1 MKKIHM
7 RKDLI
12 IILIL
17 VILIVAMIPI
27 YFVNITLAVRNNI
40 FAKETIKTYSNY
52 SAPIFTIENIIF
64 YSNAFVTDNSK
75 DQNLQDIDIG
85 QYTDIAIYINNHN
98 TSEELTDENTVKQL
112 YIDNIKITSNS
123 DKGERIIGYKNP
135 LYFAKYKGIEAPEN
149 NRIDFNIISTNKDN
163 KESSYNNPSFY
174 QDCSNPISLG
184 YINKNIATN
193 VSVNSN
199 SAVALDGSILK
210 QANITLEDLVFTMS
224 FQIHIINNKD
234 EEFICYINKPILTEE
249 QNNSLFDGYIATQ
262 FSPSPGTYQFIK
274 KEN

>member
-98 TSEELTDENTVKQL
+98 SSEELTDENTVKQL

>member
-75 DQNLQDIDIG
+75 NQNLQDIDIG

>member
-7 RKDLI
+7 RKDI
-12 IILIL
+12 IILLIL
-17 VILIVAMIPI
+17 VILIIAMIPI

-98 TSEELTDENTVKQL
+98 SSEELTDENTVKQL

>member
-7 RKDLI
+7 QKDI
-12 IILIL
+12 IILLIL
-17 VILIVAMIPI
+17 VILIIAMIPI
-27 YFVNITLAVRNNI
+27 YFVNITLVVRNNI
-40 FAKETIKTYSNY
+40 FAKEAINTYSNY
-52 SAPIFTIENIIF
+52 SAPIFTIENIVF
-64 YSNAFVTDNSK
+64 YSNAFVTDNSA

-85 QYTDIAIYINNHN
+85 QYTDIAIYINNH
-98 TSEELTDENTVKQL
+98 TSSEELTDENTVKQL

-123 DKGERIIGYKNP
+123 DKGEKIIGYKNP

-149 NRIDFNIISTNKDN
+149 NRIDFNIISSNKDN

-193 VSVNSN
+193 VAVNSD
-199 SAVALDGSILK
+199 SAVSLDGSILK
-210 QANITLEDLVFTMS
+210 LANITLEDLVFTMS
-224 FQIHIINNKD
+224 FQIHIINNK
-234 EEFICYINKPILTEE
+234 PILTEE
-249 QNNSLFDGYIATQ
+249 QNNTLFEGYIATQ

-274 KEN
+274 KDN

>member
-7 RKDLI
+7 QKDI
-12 IILIL
+12 IILLIL
-17 VILIVAMIPI
+17 VILIIAMIPI
-27 YFVNITLAVRNNI
+27 YFVNITLVVRNNI
-40 FAKETIKTYSNY
+40 FAKEAINTYSNY
-52 SAPIFTIENIIF
+52 SAPIFTIENIVF
-64 YSNAFVTDNSK
+64 YSNAFVTDNSA

-85 QYTDIAIYINNHN
+85 QYTDIAIYINNH
-98 TSEELTDENTVKQL
+98 TSSEELTDENTVNQL

-123 DKGERIIGYKNP
+123 DKGEKIIGYKNP

-149 NRIDFNIISTNKDN
+149 NRIDFNIISSNKDN

-193 VSVNSN
+193 VAVNSD
-199 SAVALDGSILK
+199 SAVSLDGSILK
-210 QANITLEDLVFTMS
+210 LANITLEDLVFTMS

-234 EEFICYINKPILTEE
+234 EEFVCYINKPILTEE
-249 QNNSLFDGYIATQ
+249 QNNTLFEGYIATQ

-274 KEN
+274 KDN

>member
-12 IILIL
+12 ILLIL

>member
-98 TSEELTDENTVKQL
+98 SSEELTDENTVKQL

-210 QANITLEDLVFTMS
+210 QANITLEELVFTMS

>member
-7 RKDLI
+7 QKDI
-12 IILIL
+12 IILLIL
-17 VILIVAMIPI
+17 VILIIAMIPI
-27 YFVNITLAVRNNI
+27 YFVNITLVVRNNI
-40 FAKETIKTYSNY
+40 FAKEAINTYSNY
-52 SAPIFTIENIIF
+52 SAPIFTIENIVF
-64 YSNAFVTDNSK
+64 YSNAFVTDNSA

-85 QYTDIAIYINNHN
+85 QYTDIAIYINNH
-98 TSEELTDENTVKQL
+98 TSSEELTDENTVKQL
-112 YIDNIKITSNS
+112 YIDNIKITSNP
-123 DKGERIIGYKNP
+123 DKGEKIIGYKNP

-149 NRIDFNIISTNKDN
+149 NRIDFNIISSNKDN

-193 VSVNSN
+193 VAVNSD
-199 SAVALDGSILK
+199 SAVSLDGSILK
-210 QANITLEDLVFTMS
+210 LANITLEDLVFTMS

-234 EEFICYINKPILTEE
+234 EEFVCYINKPILTEE
-249 QNNSLFDGYIATQ
+249 QNNTLFEGYIATQ

-274 KEN
+274 KDN

>member
-12 IILIL
+12 ILLIL

-184 YINKNIATN
+184 YINKDIVTNFEVANTDTLSLNGTILQKANIA
-193 VSVNSN
+193 
-199 SAVALDGSILK
+199 
-210 QANITLEDLVFTMS
+210 LEDLTFNMS
-224 FQIHIINNKD
+224 FTIHIKNNKD
-234 EEFICYINKPILTEE
+234 EEFICNINRPVLSGEASSQIF
-249 QNNSLFDGYIATQ
+249 NGYIATQ
-262 FSPSPGTYQFIK
+262 YSPDKGTYQFIK
-274 KEN
+274 ISD

>member
-12 IILIL
+12 ILLIL

-75 DQNLQDIDIG
+75 NQNLQDIDIG

>member
-7 RKDLI
+7 RKDI
-12 IILIL
+12 IILLIL
-17 VILIVAMIPI
+17 VILIIAMIPI

>member
-1 MKKIHM
+1 MKKFHM
-7 RKDLI
+7 QKDI
-12 IILIL
+12 IIFLIL
-17 VILIVAMIPI
+17 VILIIAMIPI

-75 DQNLQDIDIG
+75 DQNLQNIDIG

-98 TSEELTDENTVKQL
+98 SSEELTDENTVKQL

-123 DKGERIIGYKNP
+123 DKGEKIIGYKNP
-135 LYFAKYKGIEAPEN
+135 LYFAKYKGIETPEN
-149 NRIDFNIISTNKDN
+149 NRIDFNIISSNKDN

-193 VSVNSN
+193 VAVNSN
-199 SAVALDGSILK
+199 SAVSLDGSILK
-210 QANITLEDLVFTMS
+210 QANITLEDLIFTMS

-234 EEFICYINKPILTEE
+234 EEFICYINKPILTED
-249 QNNSLFDGYIATQ
+249 QNNSLFEGYIATQ

-274 KEN
+274 KEY

>member
-98 TSEELTDENTVKQL
+98 SSEELTDENTVKQL

-210 QANITLEDLVFTMS
+210 QANITLEDLVLTMS